1 MPAVIDT
8 SAAFALTVVDD
19 PDHDRVTEAIEG
31 ERSPITIPLSVVVET
46 SLLIASRIRAGA
58 ESVFIRG
65 LARADWRRTG
75 LDDTDLVRIADLV
88 EQYADAGLG
97 FVDASVIAIAERV
110 GATRIFTLDRRD
122 FSLVR
127 PRHTEAFEILP

>member
-1 MPAVIDT
+1 
-8 SAAFALTVVDD
+8 
-19 PDHDRVTEAIEG
+19 
-31 ERSPITIPLSVVVET
+31 
-46 SLLIASRIRAGA
+46 
-58 ESVFIRG
+58 
-65 LARADWRRTG
+65 
-75 LDDTDLVRIADLV
+75 VRIADLV